1 MPVFYETRSALNLKS
16 LDEQVSRGS
25 FLYCLFDLEGSKPV
39 RQDTKTEWSRLGEDQ
54 LRVIIEAVPSGMIMV
69 DRSGKI
75 VLVNGQIERLFGYN
89 RSELLGQSV
98 DILVPNASRVQHPA
112 HRESFFSDPRARAM
126 GVGRDLFGLRKNGEQ
141 VPVEIGLNPVVIEK
155 EQFVVASIV
164 DITERKRAE
173 DRLRLVIEAAPSGML
188 MVEKAGKIV
197 LVNSQIERLFG
208 YNRSELLG
216 QPVEILVPVPSRDK
230 HPGFRE
236 SFFAVPEARAM
247 GVGRDLYGLRKDG
260 TQVPVEI
267 GLNPLVSQGESF
279 VLASVVD
286 ISERKRTEQTIRE
299 KVIELQRSN
308 EDLQQFAYV
317 CSHDLQEPLRVIAN
331 YTQLLA
337 KRYQGS
343 LDDKGNQF
351 IGFIVDATKRMQ
363 GLINDLLLYSRVQ
376 TRQQEFQDTNCED
389 AISAALS
396 NLKMAIQE
404 SNAYVEYGKMPTI
417 KGDVL
422 QLTQLFQNLIGNAIK
437 FRSEER
443 PHVQIAAQNES
454 GRWRFSVRDNGLGLD
469 MKYAD
474 RIFVIFQ
481 RLHSK
486 EAYPGSG
493 IGLAICKKI
502 VERHGGSIWAE
513 SEPGKGTTFVFE
525 LPQTSSAKRV

>member
-1 MPVFYETRSALNLKS
+1 MHVGSQAYSKSERLCWRSLLK
-16 LDEQVSRGS
+16 G
-25 FLYCLFDLEGSKPV
+25 GKPLLK
-39 RQDTKTEWSRLGEDQ
+39 DKKTEWSKLGEEQ
-54 LRVIIEAVPSGMIMV
+54 LRLIIEAAPSGMIMV
-69 DRSGKI
+69 DRHGKI
-75 VLVNGQIERLFGYN
+75 VLVNSQIENLFGYD
-89 RSELLGQSV
+89 RSELLGQAV
-98 DILVPNASRVQHPA
+98 EILVPHSSRDQHPGY
-112 HRESFFSDPRARAM
+112 RDSFFSDPKARAM
-126 GVGRDLFGLRKNGEQ
+126 GVGRDLYGLHKDGRKIS
-141 VPVEIGLNPVVIEK
+141 VEIGLNPVIMEG
-155 EQFVVASIV
+155 EQLVVASIV

-173 DRLRLVIEAAPSGML
+173 DRFRLVIEAAPSGML
-188 MVEKAGKIV
+188 MVDRAGKIV

-208 YNRSELLG
+208 YDRSELLA
-216 QPVEILVPVPSRDK
+216 QSVELLVPQASREK

-236 SFFAVPEARAM
+236 SFFADPTARAM
-247 GVGRDLYGLRKDG
+247 GIGRDLFGLRKDG

-267 GLNPLVSQGESF
+267 GLNPLFSQGERF

-286 ISERKRTEQTIRE
+286 ISERKRAEELLRE
-299 KVIELQRSN
+299 KVTELQRSN

-331 YTQLLA
+331 YTQLIA

-351 IGFIVDATKRMQ
+351 FGFIVDATKRMQ

-376 TRQQEFQDTNCED
+376 TRQQEFRDANCTE
-389 AISAALS
+389 AVRAALA
-396 NLKMAIQE
+396 NLKVAVQE
-404 SNAYVEYGKMPTI
+404 TGAQVEFGDLPTV
-417 KGDVL
+417 KADVL
-422 QLTQLFQNLIGNAIK
+422 QLTQLFQNLLSNAIK
-437 FRSEER
+437 FRSGEAPR
-443 PHVQIAAQNES
+443 IQIAATKEGSN
-454 GRWRFSVRDNGLGLD
+454 WRFIVRDNGLGLD

-513 SEPGKGTTFVFE
+513 SELGKGTTFEFT
-525 LPQTSSAKRV
+525 LPQATSPKQV